1 MVDCFALCT
10 VNHNIFRIKIRK
22 FCRSDR
28 CAICNC
34 PFPRKRSDDLY
45 SLCYAHVFI

>member
-22 FCRSDR
+22 FCRIDR

-34 PFPRKRSDDLY
+34 PILRKRSDDLY
-45 SLCYAHVFI
+45 SLR